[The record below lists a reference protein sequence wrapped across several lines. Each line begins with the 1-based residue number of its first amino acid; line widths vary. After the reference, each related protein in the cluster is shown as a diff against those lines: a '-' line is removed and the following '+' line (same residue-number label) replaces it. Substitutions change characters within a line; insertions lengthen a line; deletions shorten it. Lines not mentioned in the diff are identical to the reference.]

1 MNADKTHPGWTRFL
15 DRIRKLWET
24 TTPKKPTPKPAFEHG
39 VVRHADVAG
48 PEVSSR

>member
-15 DRIRKLWET
+15 DRIRRLWET
-24 TTPKKPTPKPAFEHG
+24 TPPKRTPKPAFEHA
-39 VVRHADVAG
+39 VVRPADVAG

>member
-24 TTPKKPTPKPAFEHG
+24 TPPKKPTPKPAFEH
-39 VVRHADVAG
+39 ADVAG